1 MAASPKRFPQF
12 GEVHDAQRLCHLT
25 TCFFLEGRPAPI
37 PAPWSISLDIRSV
50 MGRKHD
56 AFCKYVSQAPLME
69 PTKELFE
76 KLGHT
81 EHYLL
86 VTSSEVGPSRQMT
99 SLFEGL
105 AG

>member
-1 MAASPKRFPQF
+1 
-12 GEVHDAQRLCHLT
+12 
-25 TCFFLEGRPAPI
+25 
-37 PAPWSISLDIRSV
+37 
-50 MGRKHD
+50 
-56 AFCKYVSQAPLME
+56 ME